1 MSQALSSAFSSPSNR
16 HRVQFHD
23 QLADP
28 ASEQSLLEAI
38 TVGLTDSPRW
48 ISPKHFYDH
57 RGSELFDQICQQP
70 EYYPTRTE
78 EMILERSVDAIA
90 DCVGEDIDLIE
101 LGSGASHK
109 IRLLLDALRPH
120 HYVGVDISRDFLL
133 ESTQRLAD
141 DYPWLS
147 VHALCADFT
156 APFSLPA
163 LEGDARPVVFFPGS
177 SIGNFTPREAG
188 ELLERVHD
196 QLPPGGGLLIGV
208 DRIKDR
214 DRLEAAYNDAAGVTR
229 EFNLNLIHRLRDELG
244 AEVSPTDFE
253 HLAFYNEAASRIE
266 MHLVSQR
273 DQTFTLDEQTIAL
286 KAGEHIHTENS
297 WKYSRE
303 GFEKLAGHA
312 GFTPRKHW
320 CDDQALFDVHYFE
333 RSA

>member
-1 MSQALSSAFSSPSNR
+1 MSQALSTAFSSPSNR

-23 QLADP
+23 QLTEDGG
-28 ASEQSLLEAI
+28 EQSLLEALTI
-38 TVGLTDSPRW
+38 GLTDSPRW

-57 RGSELFDQICQQP
+57 RGSELFDRICQQP

-78 EMILERSVDAIA
+78 ESILEQSVDAIA
-90 DCVGEDIDLIE
+90 DRVGGDIDLIE

-133 ESTQRLAD
+133 ESTRRLAD
-141 DYPWLS
+141 DYPWLA

-156 APFSLPA
+156 APFTLPE

-188 ELLERVHD
+188 ELLTRVHD

-208 DRIKDR
+208 DRIKGR

-244 AEVSPTDFE
+244 AGVSPEDFE

-266 MHLVSQR
+266 MHLISQR
-273 DQTFTLDEQTIAL
+273 DQSFSLDDQIITLA
-286 KAGEHIHTENS
+286 AGEHIHTENS

-312 GFTPRKHW
+312 GFTRRDHW
-320 CDDQALFDVHYFE
+320 CDDAQLFDVHYFE
-333 RSA
+333 RPA

>member
-16 HRVQFHD
+16 HRVWFHD

-28 ASEQSLLEAI
+28 ADEQSLLEALTI
-38 TVGLTDSPRW
+38 GLTDSPRW

-78 EMILERSVDAIA
+78 EAILERSVSAIA
-90 DCVGEDIDLIE
+90 DCVGREIDLIE

-133 ESTQRLAD
+133 ESTQRLAN

-156 APFSLPA
+156 APFSLPE

-177 SIGNFTPREAG
+177 SIGNFTPQEAMA
-188 ELLERVHD
+188 LLARIHD

-229 EFNLNLIHRLRDELG
+229 EFNLNLIHRLRNEMG
-244 AEVSPTDFE
+244 AEVSPSDFE

-273 DQTFTLDEQTIAL
+273 DQSFSLDGQTIAL
-286 KAGEHIHTENS
+286 TTGEHIHTENS
-297 WKYSRE
+297 WKYSHE
-303 GFEKLAGHA
+303 GFERLAGHA
-312 GFTPRKHW
+312 GFRAREHW
-320 CDDQALFDVHYFE
+320 CDDQGLFDVHYFE
-333 RSA
+333 RPA

>member
-1 MSQALSSAFSSPSNR
+1 MSQALSTAFSSPSNR
-16 HRVQFHD
+16 HRVWFHD
-23 QLADP
+23 QMAD
-28 ASEQSLLEAI
+28 ADGEQSLLEAI
-38 TVGLTDSPRW
+38 TLGLTDSPRW

-57 RGSELFDQICQQP
+57 RGSELFDRICQQP

-78 EMILERSVDAIA
+78 EAILERSVDAIA

-133 ESTQRLAD
+133 ESTHRLAD

-156 APFSLPA
+156 APFQLPE
-163 LEGDARPVVFFPGS
+163 LDGSARPVVFFPGS
-177 SIGNFTPREAG
+177 SIGNFTPREAMA
-188 ELLERVHD
+188 LLEQIHD

-244 AEVSPTDFE
+244 AEVSPEDFE

-266 MHLVSQR
+266 MHLVCQR
-273 DQTFTLDEQTIAL
+273 DQIFRLDDQIISLE
-286 KAGEHIHTENS
+286 AGEHIHTENS

-312 GFTPRKHW
+312 GFQTRAHW
-320 CDDQALFDVHYFE
+320 CDDEGLFDVHYFE

>member
-1 MSQALSSAFSSPSNR
+1 MSQAFSTAFSSPSNR

-23 QLADP
+23 QLGDAAD
-28 ASEQSLLEAI
+28 EQSLLEAF

-78 EMILERSVDAIA
+78 EKILERSVADIA
-90 DCVGEDIDLIE
+90 ARVGGEIDLIE

-156 APFSLPA
+156 APFALPE
-163 LEGDARPVVFFPGS
+163 LESDARPVVFFPGS
-177 SIGNFTPREAG
+177 SIGNFAPREAG

-244 AEVSPTDFE
+244 AEVSPENFE

-266 MHLVSQR
+266 MHLVSQG
-273 DQTFTLDEQTIAL
+273 DQTFSLDGQTIAL
-286 KAGEHIHTENS
+286 TEGEHIHTENS
-297 WKYSRE
+297 WKYSRA

-312 GFTPRKHW
+312 GFTLQGHW
-320 CDDQALFDVHYFE
+320 SDDQGLFDVHYFE
-333 RSA
+333 RSV

>member
-16 HRVQFHD
+16 HRVWFHD

-28 ASEQSLLEAI
+28 ADEQSLLEALTI
-38 TVGLTDSPRW
+38 GLTDSPRW

-57 RGSELFDQICQQP
+57 RGSELFDRICQQP

-78 EMILERSVDAIA
+78 EAILEQSVDAIA
-90 DCVGEDIDLIE
+90 ACVGRDIDLIE

-133 ESTQRLAD
+133 ESTQRLAN

-156 APFSLPA
+156 APFSLPE
-163 LEGDARPVVFFPGS
+163 LEGDAHPVVFFPGS
-177 SIGNFTPREAG
+177 SIGNFTPREAMA
-188 ELLERVHD
+188 LLERVHD

-244 AEVSPTDFE
+244 AEVSPDDFE

-273 DQTFTLDEQTIAL
+273 DQTFSLDGQTITL
-286 KAGEHIHTENS
+286 TAGEHIHTENS

-312 GFTPRKHW
+312 GFQTRAHW
-320 CDDQALFDVHYFE
+320 CDEEELFDVHYFE
-333 RSA
+333 RPA